1 MATDEITE
9 AAFPVLVVGAGPSGL
24 TAANLLGRYGIRT
37 VLAEAKAAVNRRP
50 RSTFVDDEFFRVLGT
65 LDLADD
71 VRRQSLGPATYE
83 HYSPLGFLLSREEGQ
98 ITSHNY
104 PTRSAIFQPWFDQTL
119 LDGARRFDAVELL
132 LGHEVTD
139 LRDDGSSVEA
149 TFRDGAGV
157 EFTRRF
163 SFVLA
168 ADGARS
174 SIRTAL
180 GIEFEAVTPLE
191 ARSLRVDTEGD
202 PDTTLVMRSRPTF
215 ERHAA
220 SFPAPNGRRYSFSVL
235 PSETPEDL
243 LSEASLR
250 KLISPFSDF
259 DRVKVINKV
268 VYTFRTRVAA
278 RFRKGRIFL
287 LGDAAHVQPPA
298 GSQGMNGG
306 ARDANNIAWKVAA
319 VVRGTADISLLDTY
333 EEERYPAAR
342 ALVKLSGEGAAFRVR
357 MKKKSKLAI
366 AARDIA
372 TKLRSSLRP
381 VPLSQELAEA
391 SHVRTGQAT
400 LVTSGVIL
408 TQGEP
413 PKGGFLGRVLPNPW
427 VEVDDR
433 ARLLDKLIG
442 HEFAIVGVDPETL
455 PSGLDHPLWS
465 ALQAQAVVLLKD
477 PESPASANIAEQARH
492 AGLPVARIVDDRLDR
507 VRAAHPGRWFILRPD
522 RIVAAISMS
531 GDLGR
536 IADDLAARIGWQTR
550 KVGAAA

>member
-1 MATDEITE
+1 MATED
-9 AAFPVLVVGAGPSGL
+9 AFPVLVVGAGPSGL

-37 VLAEAKAAVNRRP
+37 VLAEAKQTVNRRP

-119 LDGARRFDAVELL
+119 LDGVRRFDSVELL
-132 LGHEVTD
+132 LGHEVLSLND
-139 LRDDGSSVEA
+139 EGHSVEA
-149 TFRDGAGV
+149 RLRTPSGNEITG
-157 EFTRRF
+157 RF

-174 SIRTAL
+174 PIRTAL
-180 GIEFEAVTPLE
+180 GIDFEAVTPLE

-235 PSETPEDL
+235 PHETPEEL

-278 RFRKGRIFL
+278 RFRKGRVFL

-319 VVRGTADISLLDTY
+319 VVRGTADISILDSY
-333 EEERYPAAR
+333 EEERYPAA
-342 ALVKLSGEGAAFRVR
+342 LEQVKRSGAGAAFRLR
-357 MKKKSKLAI
+357 RKKKSKLAI

-372 TKLRSSLRP
+372 LKVKQAFRP
-381 VPLSQELAEA
+381 TPLSEELANA
-391 SHVRTGQAT
+391 LHVQTGQAT
-400 LVTSGVIL
+400 HVTSGIVL
-408 TQGEP
+408 ANGDAS
-413 PKGGFLGRVLPNPW
+413 KAGFLGRVLPNPW
-427 VEVDDR
+427 VEMDYR
-433 ARLLDKLIG
+433 PRLLDKLLG
-442 HEFAIVGVDPETL
+442 HEFAIVGIDPETL
-455 PSGLDHPLWS
+455 PRGLDHPLWS
-465 ALQAQAVVLLKD
+465 ALQARAVVLLKE
-477 PESPASANIAEQARH
+477 PEAAASVKVAEEARQSSL
-492 AGLPVARIVDDRLDR
+492 AVARVVDDRLDR
-507 VRAAHPGRWFILRPD
+507 VREAHAGKWLVLRPD
-522 RIVAAISMS
+522 RIVAAIASVNE
-531 GDLGR
+531 LG
-536 IADDLAARIGWQTR
+536 AVAEALANRLGWQPHR
-550 KVGAAA
+550 VNAAA